1 VDHRTAGKANG
12 QGWCKK
18 SITDRAVHNA
28 KRGKLSDEK
37 VAGRSKKSTPDIIR
51 NYFK

>member
-1 VDHRTAGKANG
+1 VDHRTARKANR

-37 VAGRSKKSTPDIIR
+37 VAGRLKKSTPDIIR